1 MTDIMKM
8 NENDME
14 QVNGGNFFTD
24 METILKIIIK
34 EPVKPMISSI
44 PSIPTTPAPVV
55 GRGKC

>member
-1 MTDIMKM
+1 MKM
-8 NENDME
+8 KLSENNME

-34 EPVKPMISSI
+34 EPVKPMI

>member
-1 MTDIMKM
+1 MKT
-8 NENDME
+8 NELNANEME
-14 QVNGGNFFTD
+14 QVNGGNFYTD

-34 EPVKPMISSI
+34 EPVKPMI